1 MIMQP
6 SEIRDALLAPQAD
19 ALFAEA
25 RTLRDSVFG
34 REVFQRGV
42 VEFTNHCRK
51 NCHYC
56 GLRNANTALQRFR
69 LDADAILQAAR
80 TAVELGMGT
89 VVLQSGEEETIAIR
103 PIGYLIGQ
111 IKQMG
116 DISIT
121 LSLGDH
127 DEDAYRYWHDCGADR
142 YLLKMET
149 FNPELHA
156 RLRPGQSVRERLNRV
171 EMLCRIGYETGSG
184 IITGLPGMT
193 TDILAEDLRLLSGLP
208 LDMIAVGPFIPH
220 PQTPLKE
227 AAPGLMEESL
237 RATALLRLMNP
248 AANIPATSALDALSA
263 HGREQGLNA
272 GANVVMPSVTPEPV
286 RAGYNIYPGKN
297 AAPEPVRLIVGRLQ
311 QRLRD
316 AGYEPSSSRG
326 ESPVRKTGCAGTADN
341 PNS

>member
-1 MIMQP
+1 MQP
-6 SEIRDALLAPQAD
+6 SIIRDALLAPDAD
-19 ALFAEA
+19 PLFAEA
-25 RTLRDSVFG
+25 RALRDRVFG

-42 VEFTNHCRK
+42 VEFSNHCRK

-56 GLRNANTALQRFR
+56 GLRAANTELQRFR
-69 LDADAILQAAR
+69 LDAEAILDAAR

-89 VVLQSGEEETIAIR
+89 VVLQSGEEETADIR
-103 PIGYLIGQ
+103 SIGDLIGR
-111 IKQMG
+111 IKRLG
-116 DISIT
+116 DISVT

-127 DEDAYRYWHDCGADR
+127 SEDAYRYWRDCGADR

-156 RLRPGQSVRERLNRV
+156 RLRPGQNVAERLARV
-171 EMLCRIGYETGSG
+171 ETLCRLGYETGSG
-184 IITGLPGMT
+184 IITGLPDMT
-193 TDILAEDLRLLSGLP
+193 PEILAEDLRLLSGLP

-220 PQTPLKE
+220 PQTPLKDAAAGRIDE
-227 AAPGLMEESL
+227 AL

-248 AANIPATSALDALSA
+248 TANIPATSALDALDA
-263 HGREQGLNA
+263 HGREKGLNA
-272 GANVVMPSVTPEPV
+272 GANVIMPSVTPEPV

-297 AAPEPVRLIVGRLQ
+297 AAPEPVRQIVGRLQ

-326 ESPVRKTGCAGTADN
+326 ASPAKNARQAGNT
-341 PNS
+341 